1 MTQEIIV
8 AVLLVGI
15 FGLICLLTS
24 AMRRDEGSQSDR
36 DQDSAVPKSSKAEGA
51 SQGSFPQRTMV
62 I

>member
-24 AMRRDEGSQSDR
+24 AMRRDDGSEKAR
-36 DQDSAVPKSSKAEGA
+36 DEHSPVPESSKPERS
-51 SQGSFPQRTMV
+51 SQHSLPQRTMV